1 MICGFVLKALYS
13 GLSPETTA
21 SLSSVNDLARSF
33 KAAAAINT
41 ASAVLIASPGRQ
53 HGYCIDW

>member
-33 KAAAAINT
+33 SRLRPST
-41 ASAVLIASPGRQ
+41 QRPQS
-53 HGYCIDW
+53 